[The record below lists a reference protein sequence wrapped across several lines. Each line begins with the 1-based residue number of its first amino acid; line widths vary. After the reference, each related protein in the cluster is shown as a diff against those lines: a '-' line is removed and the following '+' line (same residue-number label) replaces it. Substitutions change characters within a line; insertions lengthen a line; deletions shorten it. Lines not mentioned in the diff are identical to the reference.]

1 MERKVKYSYAFKL
14 ECIELAIKNHYS
26 LSYVSKQKDI
36 DKSMLRKWF
45 GIYKVYGKAGLHPRI
60 NTSYTVDFKLMV
72 LKTMESKSSSL
83 SSIRLQFNIPT
94 DSIILKWQKDFV
106 KFGINGLQP
115 KPRGRPT
122 SMINTKPKKPKSDKP
137 LTREDELLK
146 ENERLR
152 CENDL
157 LKKLHALAQ
166 ARKKQEP
173 L

>member
-1 MERKVKYSYAFKL
+1 
-14 ECIELAIKNHYS
+14 
-26 LSYVSKQKDI
+26 
-36 DKSMLRKWF
+36 MLRKWF
-45 GIYKVYGKAGLHPRI
+45 GIYKVYGKAGLHPRM

-72 LKTMESKSSSL
+72 LKTMESKPSSL

-94 DSIILKWQKDFV
+94 DSIILKWQKDFA

-122 SMINTKPKKPKSDKP
+122 SMITNKPKKRKTDKP
-137 LTREDELLK
+137 LTRVEELLK

-152 CENDL
+152 CENEL

-166 ARKKQEP
+166 AKKNQKP
-173 L
+173 SWS